1 MMALISRTGIL
12 FAIIAVLAAPANGQ
26 QYDRSVAAGGPF
38 SRVPVLNAP
47 FSAEARTTVRQA
59 LSDGTVREHTLTARY
74 YRDSQGHVRAELD
87 TPWGPYVILN
97 AEIHT
102 PDFDVRFV
110 RLDPA
115 KRTYRTGPG
124 RFFTALMF
132 NGEGRVALPVGK
144 ACFQHTPPVVA
155 DVSDDERLQAVN
167 ARVSPDLG
175 IVIESHRSD
184 AIAVDYAVTNIRRAE
199 PPAEL
204 FEVPTDYTL
213 VSGSLPDDPLV
224 TFAPWRQS
232 APACKPL
239 TR

>member
-1 MMALISRTGIL
+1 MALISRIGML
-12 FAIIAVLAAPANGQ
+12 LAIIAVLAAPANGQ

-59 LSDGTVREHTLTARY
+59 LPDGTVREHTVTARY
-74 YRDSQGHVRAELD
+74 YRNSQGHVRAELD
-87 TPWGPYVILN
+87 TPWGPYVILK

-110 RLDPA
+110 TLDPA
-115 KRTYRTGPG
+115 KRTYRIGPG
-124 RFFTALMF
+124 PFGAELVF

-144 ACFQHTPPVVA
+144 VCFQTAPPVVA
-155 DVSDDERLQAVN
+155 DASDDQRLQAVN
-167 ARVSPDLG
+167 ARVSPDVG
-175 IVIESHRSD
+175 IVTESHRSD

-199 PPAEL
+199 PPADL
-204 FEVPTDYTL
+204 FEVATDYTF
-213 VSGSLPDDPLV
+213 VRGSLPDDPLV

-232 APACKPL
+232 APTCKHVI
-239 TR
+239 R

>member
-1 MMALISRTGIL
+1 MALISRTGIL

-26 QYDRSVAAGGPF
+26 QYDRAVAAGGPF

-59 LSDGTVREHTLTARY
+59 LPDGTVREHTLTARY

-87 TPWGPYVILN
+87 TPWGRYVILN
-97 AEIHT
+97 AQIHT
-102 PDFDVRFV
+102 PDFDVQFV
-110 RLDPA
+110 TLDPA
-115 KRTYRTGPG
+115 RRTYRIGPG
-124 RFFTALMF
+124 HFGAELVF

-144 ACFQHTPPVVA
+144 VCFQNAPPVA
-155 DVSDDERLQAVN
+155 AGASDDERLQAVN

-175 IVIESHRSD
+175 IVTESHRSD

-199 PPAEL
+199 PPADL
-204 FEVPTDYTL
+204 FEVPTDYTF
-213 VSGSLPDDPLV
+213 VGGSLPDDPLV
-224 TFAPWRQS
+224 TFAPWRQ
-232 APACKPL
+232 AVPACSPL